1 MIVTCKNQYS
11 LNLRIVPIMMLG
23 KPIRRRLSK
32 TFPFFLKK
40 IKPFAQAIRNKQYRN
55 HEQTQPLQ
63 HSPTA
68 NTLSLAEMAEGA

>member
-1 MIVTCKNQYS
+1 MIVIYKNQYS

-23 KPIRRRLSK
+23 KPIGRILSK

-40 IKPFAQAIRNKQYRN
+40 IKPFAQAIRSKQYRN
-55 HEQTQPLQ
+55 HEQAKPLR
-63 HSPTA
+63 HSPIA